1 MSAAEVVEK
10 AKAEG
15 RKFDVS
21 LVHKARRRAVGKVT
35 GGKKKTTGTAA
46 RSTSSVTVT
55 NGASQKPAQSKA
67 EFVRRLPLSTPAK
80 EVIAQAK
87 AAGISISE
95 THIYGIRSAA
105 KAARTKIALA
115 RKSTAPTPHPAPTA
129 NASSPAPKANGKAED
144 LLRAVAAELGLGTAI
159 ALLQDERARVR
170 AVIGG

>member
-170 AVIGG
+170 AAIGG